1 MSVLSDFLKKN
12 GATDADLEGM
22 KPLLENSKFAASL
35 EAEIAAKADAE
46 KRATEATGKIT
57 EFESQ
62 RNQFEVK
69 ANEAIAKEQELRNWW
84 ETAAAPQVEKIRQ
97 DALRESERRAAAE
110 ARLAK
115 ARELYGFEIP
125 EDTPANV
132 GGVPTQAPGA
142 APGTPAAAVPAQP
155 AFDTSKFVTSEVLN
169 QQADMVGSAIA
180 ATQNLAF
187 EHTRLFGYEKPI
199 DFEGLRAKAV
209 AEKRPLREIWERD
222 FNVAGRKAEIQAAED
237 AKRQSEFDAK
247 LAAARQEGYEKG
259 MSNSINPATRDAMP
273 SKFPMTFTQ
282 RDATSGKPWD
292 TSNAR
297 SQDRLQKVV
306 ATLAKAGA

>member
-1 MSVLSDFLKKN
+1 MSMLAEFLKKN
-12 GATDADLEGM
+12 GATEADLEMM
-22 KPLLENSKFAASL
+22 KPLLENTKFASSL
-35 EAEIAAKADAE
+35 EAEIAAKAEAE
-46 KRATEATGKIT
+46 RRATEATGKIS

-69 ANEAIAKEQELRNWW
+69 AQEAIAKEQELRNWW

-97 DALRESERRAAAE
+97 DALKEAERRAAAE

-115 ARELYGFEIP
+115 AKELYGFEIP
-125 EDTPANV
+125 EDAPASV
-132 GGVPTQAPGA
+132 GGVPTSAAVTAPG
-142 APGTPAAAVPAQP
+142 GTPAPAAQP
-155 AFDTSKFVTSEVLN
+155 AFDTSKFVTSEVLS
-169 QQADMVGSAIA
+169 QQADLVGSAIA

-199 DFEGLRAKAV
+199 DFEGLRAKAL

-222 FNVAGRKAEIQAAED
+222 FNVADRRAQIQAAED
-237 AKRQSEFDAK
+237 AKKQAEFDAR
-247 LAAARQEGYEKG
+247 LAAARQEGFEKG
-259 MSNSINPATRDAMP
+259 MSQSINPATRDAMP

-282 RDATSGKPWD
+282 RDATSGKPWE
-292 TSNAR
+292 TGNAR